1 MLTWFKSRRAENQA
15 QSEQPSGSGTLAP
28 LIVLALILLA
38 GIAAL
43 IQFQHHLSTAAV
55 EPGPMTTDPLASEI
69 ARCRTITPEQLAADD
84 ICRRVWAEGRR
95 RFFAPS
101 ASRRSPGTTEPAT
114 TEPSVSPKIQDRIP
128 SSPDRGE
135 PIEAR

>member
-1 MLTWFKSRRAENQA
+1 MLSWFKSFRAHNA
-15 QSEQPSGSGTLAP
+15 TPLEQPVGSGMLAP

-43 IQFQHHLSTAAV
+43 IQFQHHLTTAAV
-55 EPGPMTTDPLASEI
+55 EPGPANVDPLASEL
-69 ARCRTITPEQLAADD
+69 ARCRTVTTDQLAADD
-84 ICRRVWAEGRR
+84 TCRRIWAEGRR

-101 ASRRSPGTTEPAT
+101 ASRRSPATTEPAA

-128 SSPDRGE
+128 SSPELGQS
-135 PIEAR
+135 IEAR